1 MGSCLHEFIDFAN
14 RLADTAGD
22 IQRRYFRHHVP
33 VEIKPDGSPVTQ
45 ADKDS
50 ERALR
55 ERIEA
60 AYPDHGI
67 AGEEY
72 PNVRE
77 DAEYTWVL
85 DPIDGTKSFLAGI
98 PMFGILIALARHGRF
113 VLGVV
118 DQPILRDRWVGADG
132 YDTIFNGAAVR
143 TRQCGS
149 LADAVLCISGPED
162 RTKPYDDQIANLRHA
177 VRWVRYGAECY
188 AYGLLASGFIDLIV
202 DVGLDDHDFAP
213 LGPVVDNAGGSATD
227 WQGNPLTMNSDGR
240 IIVAGDARLLKDTI
254 ACLNRSCGVS
264 TV

>member
-1 MGSCLHEFIDFAN
+1 MGSCPHEFIDLAN

-22 IQRRYFRHHVP
+22 IQRQHFRDRVP

-50 ERALR
+50 ERVLR
-55 ERIEA
+55 ELIEKT
-60 AYPDHGI
+60 YPNHGI

-72 PNVRE
+72 PTVRE
-77 DAEYTWVL
+77 NAEYTWVL

-98 PMFGILIALARHGRF
+98 PMFGILIALAHHGRF
-113 VLGVV
+113 TLGVV
-118 DQPILRDRWVGADG
+118 DQPILRDRWVGANG
-132 YDTIFNGAAVR
+132 HDTTFNGTAVR

-177 VRWVRYGAECY
+177 VKWARYGAECY

-202 DVGLDDHDFAP
+202 DVDLDGHDFGP
-213 LGPVVDNAGGSATD
+213 LDPVVGNAGGIATD

-254 ACLNRSCGVS
+254 ACLNR
-264 TV
+264 